1 MLKSPTDGGRSVSL
15 TGNVATHSKG
25 VACTQACTQ
34 PVILHISPRH
44 VPGLSQLICC
54 WCVRILCA
62 AQATEELYDRWYE
75 LQLLVLPF
83 VTLLDTKR
91 FIIMLCNLFLWGCG
105 ITVGLMIPGAPYG
118 SARACMPGVHLGRWS

>member
-1 MLKSPTDGGRSVSL
+1 MAR
-15 TGNVATHSKG
+15 
-25 VACTQACTQ
+25 TQACTQ
-34 PVILHISPRH
+34 PVIPTPSSLPTWIVARH
-44 VPGLSQLICC
+44 LFCWCGCAPHGLS
-54 WCVRILCA
+54 

-105 ITVGLMIPGAPYG
+105 ITVGLMIPGAPYSG
-118 SARACMPGVHLGRWS
+118 ARACTPCVPLGLWL